1 VLLLPEVPI
10 FTTPSGGQPCSH
22 VILMGQQL
30 GGDTMLIQALHM
42 HAVKEEGAH
51 GRDVTVG
58 SGEVQR
64 GGAG

>member
-1 VLLLPEVPI
+1 
-10 FTTPSGGQPCSH
+10 
-22 VILMGQQL
+22 MGQQL